1 VIYEVIT
8 PRWVCPTCALPLR
21 LLYVSVYDAEGKV
34 EAIRCDEVQCR
45 TRHEIPREL
54 VDVIGREADGELER
68 TFQGGFRV
76 GEIWQAPDDQALRSY
91 NC

>member
-1 VIYEVIT
+1 MTYEVIT

-21 LLYVSVYDAEGKV
+21 LVYVVTYAADGPA
-34 EAIRCDEVQCR
+34 EAIRCEEVLCR
-45 TRHEIPREL
+45 AGHEVPREL
-54 VDVIGREADGELER
+54 VDVVAREADAELDR

-76 GEIWQAPDDQALRSY
+76 GEIWQAPDDQALKAH